1 MIDIDPVGIVGSG
14 VILSPP
20 RFFLAGV
27 DFCTAPSYFKIRKAV
42 FHLYHDSPPLIPY
55 RRRSSFFLAFL
66 FHLVNCESYPTKIVV
81 MRELRRSNSM

>member
-20 RFFLAGV
+20 RFFVAGV
-27 DFCTAPSYFKIRKAV
+27 DFCTVPSYFKIRKAV

-55 RRRSSFFLAFL
+55 RRRSSFFWPPYF
-66 FHLVNCESYPTKIVV
+66 IV
-81 MRELRRSNSM
+81 LIANLILPKLS